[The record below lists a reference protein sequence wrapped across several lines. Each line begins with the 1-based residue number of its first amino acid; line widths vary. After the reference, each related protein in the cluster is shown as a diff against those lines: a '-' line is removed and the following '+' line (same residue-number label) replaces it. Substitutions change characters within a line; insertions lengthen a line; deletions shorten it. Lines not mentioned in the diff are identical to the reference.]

1 MADNTDEEHLKDM
14 RNIPTEIISDEIIPA
29 KDNATNTQNQESENM
44 EVHKHPHHVT
54 HKKKW
59 GEYFLEFLMLFLA
72 VFLGFLA
79 ENIREHKAE
88 REREK
93 EYIETMISDLKEDT
107 TLLNVSISGF
117 KQKGI
122 ELDSLII
129 LLNSSNIKDH
139 GSEIYYYGRLA
150 NRFTFFS
157 NTDRTIQQMK
167 NSGAFRLIRNSI
179 AASNILQYYSEMNDL
194 NLLQINTN
202 GLSMEYRSITYTIF
216 NPFVFESMVNDE
228 TKNIIIKPI
237 GNPSLISYDKV
248 AIDRISSN
256 VHYMKGSR
264 LVLHDRYILLRK
276 KATELI
282 ELLKNEYHLE

>member
-1 MADNTDEEHLKDM
+1 
-14 RNIPTEIISDEIIPA
+14 
-29 KDNATNTQNQESENM
+29 
-44 EVHKHPHHVT
+44 
-54 HKKKW
+54 
-59 GEYFLEFLMLFLA
+59 MLFLA

-79 ENIREHKAE
+79 ENIREHKVE

-107 TLLNVSISGF
+107 SLLNVSISGF

-122 ELDSLII
+122 ELDSLTI
-129 LLNSSNIKDH
+129 LLNATNLKDH

-167 NSGAFRLIRNSI
+167 NSGAFRLIRNNI

-202 GLSMEYRSITYTIF
+202 SLSMEYRSIAYTIF

-228 TKNIIIKPI
+228 TNNVIIKPI
-237 GNPSLISYDKV
+237 GNPSLNSYDKL
-248 AIDRISSN
+248 AIQRLIAN

-264 LVLHDRYILLRK
+264 LVLYDRYILLRK
-276 KATELI
+276 KATELM
-282 ELLKNEYHLE
+282 ELLKKEYHLE

>member
-1 MADNTDEEHLKDM
+1 MTETTDEEHLDSTT
-14 RNIPTEIISDEIIPA
+14 NNQAENISDQITPA
-29 KDNATNTQNQESENM
+29 IYKNTINTTEETENM

-54 HKKKW
+54 NKKKW

-79 ENIREHKAE
+79 ENIREHKVE

-129 LLNSSNIKDH
+129 LLNSTNIKDH

-167 NSGAFRLIRNSI
+167 NSGAFRLIRNNN

-194 NLLQINTN
+194 NLLQNN
-202 GLSMEYRSITYTIF
+202 ANSLSMEYRSITYTVF
-216 NPFVFESMVNDE
+216 SPVVFESMVNDE
-228 TKNIIIKPI
+228 TKNVIIKPI
-237 GNPSLISYDKV
+237 GNPSLISYDKF
-248 AIDRISSN
+248 AIARLSSN

-282 ELLKNEYHLE
+282 ELLKKEYHLG

>member
-1 MADNTDEEHLKDM
+1 MTETTDEEHLDSTT
-14 RNIPTEIISDEIIPA
+14 NNQAENISDQITPA
-29 KDNATNTQNQESENM
+29 IYKNTINTTEETENM

-59 GEYFLEFLMLFLA
+59 GEYFLEFLMLFFA

-79 ENIREHKAE
+79 ENIREHKVE

-129 LLNSSNIKDH
+129 LLNSTNIKDH

-167 NSGAFRLIRNSI
+167 NSGAFRLIRNNN

-194 NLLQINTN
+194 NLLQNN
-202 GLSMEYRSITYTIF
+202 ANSLSMEYRSITYTVF
-216 NPFVFESMVNDE
+216 SPVVFESMVNDE
-228 TKNIIIKPI
+228 TKNVIIKPI
-237 GNPSLISYDKV
+237 GNPSLISYDKF
-248 AIDRISSN
+248 AIARLSSN

-282 ELLKNEYHLE
+282 ELLKKEYHLG